1 MLEFIQHGRLIMA
14 LRSTAQTD
22 LDEID
27 NDYSGPIELTHEEAV
42 AYFDAEVRR
51 DIGISGDEFL
61 RRLDAG
67 EYDAIYD
74 DPEHREI
81 GHLEMLSH
89 LVR

>member
-1 MLEFIQHGRLIMA
+1 MA
-14 LRSTAQTD
+14 LRTPPQTD
-22 LDEID
+22 IDEID

-51 DIGISGDEFL
+51 DLGISGDEFL